1 MSAIMNYAS
10 KHYSLL
16 VNPCRSA
23 GSIRKSCADEMY
35 IWTKEQFREA
45 LLYEKSLHITLHSI
59 FYTGIR
65 EGELLALYLEDI
77 LPSMQLNIHKTFS
90 VIKGKWII
98 QNTKTAR
105 SKHTVA
111 MPKFVYDE
119 LMEYVAKL
127 YGIKKNERIF
137 MFTKSS
143 HINEIKV
150 LADKA
155 GLEQIRVHNLRH
167 IHASMLIDM
176 GVDILEISRRL
187 GHESAKTTM
196 DTYGHLYPDKNINL
210 ASRLND
216 MLENDV

>member
-1 MSAIMNYAS
+1 
-10 KHYSLL
+10 
-16 VNPCRSA
+16 
-23 GSIRKSCADEMY
+23 
-35 IWTKEQFREA
+35 
-45 LLYEKSLHITLHSI
+45 
-59 FYTGIR
+59 
-65 EGELLALYLEDI
+65 
-77 LPSMQLNIHKTFS
+77 
-90 VIKGKWII
+90 
-98 QNTKTAR
+98 
-105 SKHTVA
+105 

-150 LADKA
+150 LADKD

-167 IHASMLIDM
+167 SHASMLIDI
-176 GVDILEISRRL
+176 GVDILEISRML
-187 GHESAKTTM
+187 GHESSKTTM
-196 DTYGHLYPDKNINL
+196 YTYGHLYPDKDINL